1 MDKLRKIRRHLW
13 KEHPKINK
21 IAKFESD
28 LVKTNEEIA
37 PETREIVTKNW
48 IFVKFGLL
56 YVSGK
61 LSTYPSPMP
70 TFCPKW
76 EVSVN
81 VA

>member
-37 PETREIVTKNW
+37 PETREIVKKIGFLKNLDDYT
-48 IFVKFGLL
+48 FLGNC
-56 YVSGK
+56 
-61 LSTYPSPMP
+61 PP
-70 TFCPKW
+70 TPPLC
-76 EVSVN
+76 
-81 VA
+81 

>member
-37 PETREIVTKNW
+37 PETREIVK
-48 IFVKFGLL
+48 K
-56 YVSGK
+56 K
-61 LSTYPSPMP
+61 LD
-70 TFCPKW
+70 FCKVWMIIRFW
-76 EVSVN
+76 ETAHLPLPYAN
-81 VA
+81 ILP

>member
-37 PETREIVTKNW
+37 PETREIVKKNW
-48 IFVKFGLL
+48 IFLGNCPPTPPLCQHFA
-56 YVSGK
+56 
-61 LSTYPSPMP
+61 LSE
-70 TFCPKW
+70 K
-76 EVSVN
+76 
-81 VA
+81 

>member
-37 PETREIVTKNW
+37 PETRKIVKKNW
-48 IFVKFGLL
+48 D
-56 YVSGK
+56 
-61 LSTYPSPMP
+61 
-70 TFCPKW
+70 FCKIWMIIRSW
-76 EVSVN
+76 ETVHLPLPYAN
-81 VA
+81 ILP